1 MSRWIKDEVDIWCE
15 QWAAQRRKLLGV
27 TVPEPKERL
36 GRLSSTLGS
45 STLGAGANYST
56 ATQAFPEVYTGFA
69 LLVNRA
75 WKDMPKQWRPVIEV
89 HYVYVPPY
97 AEMRI
102 KQKAASVGLV
112 VRTYWDYMSF
122 AKNYIHSFVTIST
135 KYPDEESKKVIR
147 TQNNLVNA

>member
-15 QWAAQRRKLLGV
+15 QWASQRRKMLGI
-27 TVPEPKERL
+27 TELEPKERL

-45 STLGAGANYST
+45 VKEEGEGASYST
-56 ATQAFPEVYTGFA
+56 ASQAFPEVYTGLA

-75 WKDMPKQWRPVIEV
+75 WKDMPVRWRPVIEV
-89 HYVYVPPY
+89 HYVYSGP
-97 AEMRI
+97 I
-102 KQKAASVGLV
+102 KQKSAAVGLV
-112 VRTYWDYMSF
+112 IRTYWDYMSF

-147 TQNNLVNA
+147 TQNSLVNA